1 MPTRKTTRKA
11 ASRSRRDAISLLKAD
26 HRQVASWFSSDEIA
40 RMYLNNPC
48 WATVEQELYGGLY
61 EIGELSPAGKSA

>member
-1 MPTRKTTRKA
+1 
-11 ASRSRRDAISLLKAD
+11 
-26 HRQVASWFSSDEIA
+26 
-40 RMYLNNPC
+40 MYLNNPC